1 MATARPLAA
10 RPPTCRTTSPNLNK
24 DARIR
29 RRPDKDE
36 DRDRLKVG
44 ESAGASANR
53 GKPLAS
59 AEASSRGGHLLE
71 AGASARARPVT

>member
-1 MATARPLAA
+1 MATARPLAT
-10 RPPTCRTTSPNLNK
+10 RHPTCRTTSPNLNK

-36 DRDRLKVG
+36 DRDCLKVG

-53 GKPLAS
+53 ESRSPVPEPAA
-59 AEASSRGGHLLE
+59 AEDTCSILE
-71 AGASARARPVT
+71 